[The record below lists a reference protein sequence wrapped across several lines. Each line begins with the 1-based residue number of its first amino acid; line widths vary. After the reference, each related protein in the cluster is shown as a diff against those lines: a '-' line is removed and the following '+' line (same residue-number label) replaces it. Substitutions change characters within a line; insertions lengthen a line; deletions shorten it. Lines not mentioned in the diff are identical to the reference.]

1 MRVLTGIAGAILIA
15 LMLSEFFVTFMLP
28 RRVRRDP
35 RIARGLIR
43 LFWRPWRK
51 VAHRLSTSSEDT
63 FLGLFGPL
71 SLLSQLLIWTVGL
84 ILGFAL
90 VEYAAVGGGFGHG
103 LLFSS
108 GLFLSAEGV
117 SGSTAVHVIALF
129 EAAIAIGVLFIVIGY
144 LPAVYG
150 SFSRREVA
158 VSQLATR
165 AGSPPAAGAI
175 LCRAARRE
183 RWRELERDLQSWEEW
198 AAELME
204 THLSYPILGYYR
216 SQHVNQNWLA
226 ALTAMVDVAAFVTA
240 VEADG
245 ESEAAEIT
253 FAIGRHALADLSLQ
267 YRVTYGRAERLS
279 DADFDRLY
287 SAVEDAVSR
296 PVGRE
301 EARKRLTE
309 LREAYEPKA
318 QGLADWLALDLPPWL
333 RQEDKEELMRLPG
346 VRVGSYGRDLVGE
359 PARRKVRERHGL
371 EDRA

>member
-1 MRVLTGIAGAILIA
+1 MRVVAGIAGAVLIV

-43 LFWRPWRK
+43 LFWRPWRRF
-51 VAHRLSTSSEDT
+51 AHRLSTSSEDT

-71 SLLSQLLIWTVGL
+71 SLLAQLFVWTIGL

-90 VEYAAVGGGFGHG
+90 VEYAAAGGNFGHG

-108 GLFLSAEGV
+108 GLFLSAEGA
-117 SGSTAVHVIALF
+117 SGSTALHVIALF

-158 VSQLATR
+158 VSQLST
-165 AGSPPAAGAI
+165 
-175 LCRAARRE
+175 L
-183 RWRELERDLQSWEEW
+183 
-198 AAELME
+198 
-204 THLSYPILGYYR
+204 
-216 SQHVNQNWLA
+216 
-226 ALTAMVDVAAFVTA
+226 VDVCAFVTA

-245 ESEAAEIT
+245 EVEAAEIT

-267 YRVTYGRAERLS
+267 YRVKYGPANRL
-279 DADFDRLY
+279 ADDEFDRLY
-287 SAVEDAVSR
+287 DAVEHVVSN

-301 EARKRLTE
+301 EARRRLTE
-309 LREAYEPKA
+309 LRRVYEPKA
-318 QGLADWLALDLPPWL
+318 QGLASWLALDLPPWV
-333 RQEDKEELMRLPG
+333 REEDMEELMRLPG
-346 VRVGSYGRDLVGE
+346 VGVSGYGRDLVGQ
-359 PARRKVRERHGL
+359 PARRKVRQRDGL
-371 EDRA
+371 

>member
-1 MRVLTGIAGAILIA
+1 VRVLAGIGGAVLIA
-15 LMLSEFFVTFMLP
+15 LMLAEFFVTFMLP

-43 LFWRPWRK
+43 LFWRPWR
-51 VAHRLSTSSEDT
+51 AFARRLPPSSADT

-71 SLLSQLLIWTVGL
+71 ALLSELLTWTVGL
-84 ILGFAL
+84 IFGFAL
-90 VEYAAVGGGFGHG
+90 LEYAAVGGRFGHG

-108 GLFLSAEGV
+108 GLFLSAEGA
-117 SGSTAVHVIALF
+117 SGSTTVHVIALV
-129 EAAIAIGVLFIVIGY
+129 EAAVAIGVLFIVIGY

-150 SFSRREVA
+150 AFSRREVA

-175 LCRAARRE
+175 LCRAAKRE
-183 RWRELERDLQSWEEW
+183 RWRELERDLQGWEEW

-253 FAIGRHALADLSLQ
+253 FAIGRHALADLALQ
-267 YRVTYGRAERLS
+267 YRVRYGPADRLS

-287 SAVEDAVSR
+287 HAVEDAASR

-301 EARKRLTE
+301 EAQRRLTE
-309 LREAYEPKA
+309 LRRVYEPKA
-318 QGLADWLALDLPPWL
+318 QGLAAWLALDLPPWL
-333 RQEDKEELMRLPG
+333 RAEDKEELVRLPG
-346 VRVGSYGRDLVGE
+346 IRVSGYGRDLVG
-359 PARRKVRERHGL
+359 
-371 EDRA
+371 